1 MTGLHPARL
10 GITIW
15 SEGARKPDTS
25 QKLLPGDSLDHLPL
39 KYQTIAEKLSTI
51 GYRTATIGKWHL
63 GDADHAPETQGFE
76 INIGGTRWGAP
87 PTFFWP
93 FKNDKRFGGEFRYI
107 PGLDFGNTDDYLTDR
122 LTDKAMEMMDQ
133 SGENPFFLYLA
144 HYAPHTP
151 IEAPLNLVEK
161 YRQKLRPEYQHQNP
175 TYAAMIE
182 NLDSN
187 VGRIIEHLKKNGKF
201 DNTLILFTSDNGGY
215 LGDPKGRNGVVT
227 TNAPLRSGKGSLYE
241 GGIRV
246 PLIIKLPISNQ
257 KQSIIDERV
266 VTTDLHETVL
276 NMAGYNSGKNS
287 QLSDGIDLNPMIK
300 HTSSDWPIRPLFF
313 HYPHYYETTSP
324 VSAIIHKNFKLL
336 HYAESDGIE
345 LYDLSKD
352 PYETSNIAHAEEII
366 AQEMKTLLIKWKQ
379 SVGAKE
385 PRINPHFQ
393 PSKK

>member
-1 MTGLHPARL
+1 
-10 GITIW
+10 
-15 SEGARKPDTS
+15 
-25 QKLLPGDSLDHLPL
+25 
-39 KYQTIAEKLSTI
+39 
-51 GYRTATIGKWHL
+51 
-63 GDADHAPETQGFE
+63 
-76 INIGGTRWGAP
+76 
-87 PTFFWP
+87 
-93 FKNDKRFGGEFRYI
+93 
-107 PGLDFGNTDDYLTDR
+107 
-122 LTDKAMEMMDQ
+122 MEMMDQ

-175 TYAAMIE
+175 TYSAMIE